1 MEWNDDNERELLSLI
16 TDFSVYISSFINK
29 YRVLDYGI
37 DPEDISQEVK
47 IRLWKT
53 LRNDNSIKK
62 PISYIR
68 KVVSTVVLDQFKKIK
83 RDDII
88 FKLEKTKHIS
98 EPALNYTMDRVD
110 CDHVTQSILN
120 IALNQLILSRRTVVK
135 LHLLNMK
142 VEDIA
147 IAFKWSN
154 NKTRNLLYRGLSD
167 LKRKLKY
174 LEGCHEK
181 YKL

>member
-1 MEWNDDNERELLSLI
+1 MIIAL
-16 TDFSVYISSFINK
+16 
-29 YRVLDYGI
+29 
-37 DPEDISQEVK
+37 
-47 IRLWKT
+47 
-53 LRNDNSIKK
+53 K